1 MEMGIVWDSRA
12 LLWEGLQYSF
22 KLFAFVVVL
31 GRFLGII
38 FGIGLL
44 YGNRVV
50 RGLLRAYVDVLRG
63 IPLIVTI
70 FLVFYGPVSY
80 GVNLSPFQSIVLAL
94 SIFSAAHMS
103 EIVRGSISS
112 IPKGQTD
119 AAKSI
124 GLDFRQRMTGVILPQ
139 AAPIMMG
146 PWTNLAVDIFKS
158 TSLAILVSQFDFLFA
173 IQKRAAAKGH
183 YMEFYVAAII
193 VYFVCCFAI
202 SRLGAWAT
210 RRMRVG
216 IAS

>member
-22 KLFAFVVVL
+22 KLFGFVIVL
-31 GRFLGII
+31 GTSLGVL

-44 YGNRVV
+44 YGNLAI
-50 RGLLRAYVDVLRG
+50 RGVLRAYVDVLRG

-70 FLVFYGPVSY
+70 FLIFYGPVSY
-80 GVNLSPFQSIVLAL
+80 GINLSPFQSIVLAL
-94 SIFSAAHMS
+94 SIFTAAHMS
-103 EIVRGSISS
+103 EIVRGSISA
-112 IPKGQTD
+112 IPKGQND
-119 AAKSI
+119 AAKAI
-124 GLDFRQRMTGVILPQ
+124 GLDFRQRMAGVILPQ
-139 AAPIMMG
+139 AGPIMMG
-146 PWTNLAVDIFKS
+146 PWTNLAVDVFKS

-183 YMEFYVAAII
+183 YMEFYVAATI